1 MFIVENVKKTK
12 TKLKITYFPTLWE
25 QWGQLIINY

>member
-12 TKLKITYFPTLWE
+12 TKLKITYFPTPL
-25 QWGQLIINY
+25 GTVGTINY